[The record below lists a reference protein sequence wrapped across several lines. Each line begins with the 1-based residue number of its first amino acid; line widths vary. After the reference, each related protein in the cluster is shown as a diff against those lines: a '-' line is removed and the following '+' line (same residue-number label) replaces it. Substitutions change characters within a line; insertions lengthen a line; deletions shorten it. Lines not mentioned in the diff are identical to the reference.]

1 MVRENR
7 EIRGWMLNIIDRA
20 KPYGA
25 SFEVIEV
32 TLTDLG
38 FNVCE
43 TGVKAQLKYLSDK
56 GYVKYEPIERSGIVR
71 HLIGRNGP
79 REDDPF
85 SQPQLTGDALQAISV
100 GAITHHE

>member
-7 EIRGWMLNIIDRA
+7 EMRGWILNIIDRA

-43 TGVKAQLKYLSDK
+43 TEVKAQLKYLSDK

-71 HLIGRNGP
+71 HLNHITPKGVDLLEGSIP
-79 REDDPF
+79 ADP
-85 SQPQLTGDALQAISV
+85 GVMIIV
-100 GAITHHE
+100 